1 MKILNLPKF
10 DDIRVSTKT
19 FTANSNITI
28 DIHQL
33 FDIISVVPYE
43 VQPKKR
49 GRKKKGDVK
58 IEQSTV
64 PYGSIVTVKCEGKMK
79 GVELK
84 PKSKKNENKTSWF
97 RNAVTVVII
106 LDKPINFKVCKNGTF
121 QMTGCTND
129 VHPEMCIKTIWNLI
143 KEHTSAYSF
152 TRSPG
157 SFDVLVVPSM
167 RNIDFDLGFNVDR
180 DKLSRY
186 LNNEDTNLHCL
197 LETSFG
203 YTGVNIKIP
212 LQNTRDNMEVQK
224 IKCIDGV
231 WNMSITNYLEYLSIL
246 DEKNRIKKINE
257 TRYNTFLV
265 FHSGKVIFSGLT
277 ADFMR
282 DTYYSFTSIIQ
293 EAIDI
298 IEEKLEKK

>member
-1 MKILNLPKF
+1 
-10 DDIRVSTKT
+10 
-19 FTANSNITI
+19 
-28 DIHQL
+28 L
-33 FDIISVVPYE
+33 FDVIQVVPYE

-49 GRKKKGDVK
+49 GRKKKGEVK
-58 IEQSTV
+58 VEQTTV
-64 PYGSIVTVKCEGKMK
+64 PYGSIVTVKCEGNMK

-84 PKSKKNENKTSWF
+84 PKTKKQGEKTSWF
-97 RNAVTVVII
+97 RNAVTVVIM

-121 QMTGCTND
+121 QMTGCTKD
-129 VHPEMCIKTIWNLI
+129 IHPEMCIKTVWNLI
-143 KEHTSAYSF
+143 MEHPDAYSF

-157 SFDVLVVPSM
+157 SFEVLVVPSM

-186 LNNEDTNLHCL
+186 LNNEDSDLHCL

-212 LQNTRDNMEVQK
+212 LQNTRDNMEVNK
-224 IKCIDGV
+224 IKCVDGV
-231 WNMSITNYLEYLSIL
+231 WEMSKTNYLEYLSIL
-246 DEKNRIKKINE
+246 DDKNRAKKIKE

-293 EAIDI
+293 NAVDI
-298 IEEKLEKK
+298 IEEKLEK

>member
-49 GRKKKGDVK
+49 GRKKKGELK

-64 PYGSIVTVKCEGKMK
+64 PYGSIVTVKCEGKIK

-84 PKSKKNENKTSWF
+84 PKSKKNGNKTSWF

-121 QMTGCTND
+121 QMTGCTTD
-129 VHPEMCIKTIWNLI
+129 VHPEMCVKTIWNLI
-143 KEHTSAYSF
+143 KDHTSSYSF

-186 LNNEDTNLHCL
+186 MNNEDSNLHCL

-224 IKCIDGV
+224 IKCVEDV
-231 WNMSITNYLEYLSIL
+231 WEMSTTNYLEYLSVL

-293 EAIDI
+293 KAVDI
-298 IEEKLEKK
+298 IEEKLEK